1 MTGQFELG
9 SKHLENKK
17 QAGLAISGISALNC
31 KEAAKELY
39 KKSYGLAP
47 ADSKA
52 YSDYLGLAVVL
63 EELAKSSPIVASLLA
78 EQELAQE
85 LLINYG
91 NENAKDLLNTN
102 EIFAVL
108 CSEPGKALFDSIE
121 TKASKTSNGWEISG
135 KKSITKEQLNAD
147 KFIVFTKDE
156 NNNLELFAVSK
167 DDLKLLEVNKNFAG
181 TNLILNQAEL
191 KLEVSEKN
199 HIGTVNDNY
208 EKTMCI
214 ARTMVAAVSLGIGHS
229 GLVSGINIA
238 KEVKGSEN
246 QSLSNTQ
253 SMQFTLA
260 DMFGE
265 LEAARMLTYYSA
277 DVIDSN
283 KPSIKFA
290 TMAKVQA
297 TDSASGI
304 SLQALQILGN
314 LGYLANNDF
323 ADIMQV
329 ALNGQ
334 VKGGTNR
341 TQKNLIYK
349 YMLAG
354 KK

>member
-9 SKHLENKK
+9 AKHLENKK
-17 QAGLAISGISALNC
+17 QAESAVAEIKALDC
-31 KEAAKELY
+31 KAATKELY
-39 KKSYGLAP
+39 SKSYGLIP
-47 ADSKA
+47 ARSKA
-52 YSDYLGLAVVL
+52 YNDYLGLAVAL
-63 EELAKSSPIVASLLA
+63 EEIAKSCPVAASLLA

-102 EIFAVL
+102 ELFSIL

-121 TKASKTSNGWEISG
+121 TKAVKASGGWEISG

-156 NNNLELFAVSK
+156 NNNPELFVIAK
-167 DDLKLLEVNKNFAG
+167 NDLNLLKVNKNFAG
-181 TNLILNQAEL
+181 ANLTLNQAEL
-191 KLEVSEKN
+191 KLTLPEKN
-199 HIGTVNDNY
+199 HIGTINDNY

-229 GLVSGINIA
+229 ALAAGINTA
-238 KEVKGSEN
+238 KEVKGPEN
-246 QSLSNTQ
+246 QAISNTQ
-253 SMQFTLA
+253 SMQFAFA

-334 VKGGTNR
+334 IKGGTNR